1 MSALADFV
9 MPRPCIVCGTEL
21 GMDERHICR
30 ECFSDMPLA
39 RFAGMKRNPMSDR
52 FNAGMNIDEYEPYA
66 YAAALFYYAKDN
78 GYSHITQALKYH
90 RNFSAGRAFSSMLA
104 SELSLSPLFSDVDAV
119 VPVPLHWI
127 RQWKR
132 GYNQAAVI
140 AGAVSS
146 ELKCPCYP
154 DMLRRIHNTTSQTRL
169 DMQSKE
175 SNVRHAFA
183 ISKSYLKRHPALHHI
198 LLVDDVFTSGATM
211 RACYSALRG
220 LYPAKVR
227 ISIATLGFVEKG

>member
-1 MSALADFV
+1 
-9 MPRPCIVCGTEL
+9 
-21 GMDERHICR
+21 
-30 ECFSDMPLA
+30 MPLA

-183 ISKSYLKRHPALHHI
+183 VSKSYLKRSPALHHI
-198 LLVDDVFTSGATM
+198 LLVDDVFRCYYACMLFGPSRVVPCGGAHICSYPWFCGERLRVFFLNQSRTSVG
-211 RACYSALRG
+211 SSG
-220 LYPAKVR
+220 PSVR
-227 ISIATLGFVEKG
+227 

>member
-1 MSALADFV
+1 
-9 MPRPCIVCGTEL
+9 
-21 GMDERHICR
+21 
-30 ECFSDMPLA
+30 
-39 RFAGMKRNPMSDR
+39 MSDR

-183 ISKSYLKRHPALHHI
+183 VSKSYLKRSPVLHHI

-220 LYPAKVR
+220 LYPAEVR